1 MIIDCICGLKKFE
14 VEDNQI
20 SNNGRQVKCG
30 VCSKEWFYKP
40 ESIAEESPTENFDNE
55 ETLDEN
61 FDDTEELPVSESSS
75 DDLEI
80 NKELD
85 YSNEITQPGAGA
97 SDYLNNKKKK
107 NQSTRKRFL
116 IYILIILIF
125 VLSLVVLPYKGAI
138 LSIFPELT
146 WYFEGFARINDLL
159 FK

>member
-97 SDYLNNKKKK
+97 SDYLNNEKKK